1 MRHKMRDKLAHGCSI
16 PLGKGNKIQLQNQ
29 NALRIREK
37 YPRWVKLN
45 KIQRQDQ
52 NAPRMREKFL
62 RLVKPNLIKLTKSHL
77 TKVDRLQVLSNFG

>member
-45 KIQRQDQ
+45 KIQRQDE
-52 NAPRMREKFL
+52 NAPRMREKFP
-62 RLVKPNLIKLTKSHL
+62 RLVKPNLIKLTN
-77 TKVDRLQVLSNFG
+77 RILQKWIVYKCFQIS